1 MRILTINPGSTS
13 TKIAVYDDLKPVL
26 VQTIRHTV
34 AELAQFPQIND
45 PFEFRKNLVIEA
57 IRDNDMPLQFD
68 AVVGRGGLL
77 KPIPGGVYEVNDVM
91 LKELEHPMRKHACN
105 LGCRIAYDIASAIP
119 GCMALTA
126 DPGVVDELDDV
137 ARVTGSPIMPRIT
150 T

>member
-1 MRILTINPGSTS
+1 
-13 TKIAVYDDLKPVL
+13 
-26 VQTIRHTV
+26 
-34 AELAQFPQIND
+34 
-45 PFEFRKNLVIEA
+45 
-57 IRDNDMPLQFD
+57 MPLQFD

-137 ARVTGSPIMPRIT
+137 AG
-150 T
+150 